1 MKKIRVSF
9 DPIGYTSKPSKKD
22 IKKINNRIAQCIKE
36 INTPKEMKTF
46 AEMVGA
52 EGHAFCPAAFSN
64 GRRCKENFEQQQL
77 IALDFDNDKQK
88 NMVTFDDIKA
98 RAEEYD
104 LPILFAYQ
112 SMSSQPDHPKFRTV
126 FLNDIAIPNQSVATA
141 MQKLLGKIFSEADPS
156 CYKDVSK
163 MYFGGKRLLYFDES
177 IPTIDLE
184 SLVRNLTSYLR
195 REKGSKHPVNITI

>member
-9 DPIGYTSKPSKKD
+9 DPIGYTSKPSKTD

-88 NMVTFDDIKA
+88 KWSPLMISKPGQRNTTF
-98 RAEEYD
+98 
-104 LPILFAYQ
+104 
-112 SMSSQPDHPKFRTV
+112 
-126 FLNDIAIPNQSVATA
+126 
-141 MQKLLGKIFSEADPS
+141 PS
-156 CYKDVSK
+156 YSH
-163 MYFGGKRLLYFDES
+163 
-177 IPTIDLE
+177 INP
-184 SLVRNLTSYLR
+184 
-195 REKGSKHPVNITI
+195 

>member
-9 DPIGYTSKPSKKD
+9 DPIGYTSKPSKTD

-88 NMVTFDDIKA
+88 NMVTFDDRVDDGQGGQTGFGVPAYKEA
-98 RAEEYD
+98 VHNVVKSLDQLGQHHRRSNAQKDFPNLLLPEKLCVRACVFHTILSLKRFD
-104 LPILFAYQ
+104 LWRFAA
-112 SMSSQPDHPKFRTV
+112 PGRRRKRFPPFFR
-126 FLNDIAIPNQSVATA
+126 LALAQR
-141 MQKLLGKIFSEADPS
+141 LG
-156 CYKDVSK
+156 
-163 MYFGGKRLLYFDES
+163 
-177 IPTIDLE
+177 
-184 SLVRNLTSYLR
+184 
-195 REKGSKHPVNITI
+195 